1 MKQTDGRGMF
11 GKGIKRPVKAAQ
23 SQTARRR
30 SADLQSAVSR
40 ICNPLVAE
48 SIRHLRV
55 FGRLAECNSAI
66 RQSATLRYGAGEP
79 SRQELLQRHCSGAAH
94 RPAFTGFR
102 IT

>member
-66 RQSATLRYGAGEP
+66 RQSATLRYGAGVP
-79 SRQELLQRHCSGAAH
+79 SFSAIAVNRGRSGVWIQELQLHNL
-94 RPAFTGFR
+94 
-102 IT
+102 